1 MELPVWNTVLSFA
14 SAALLLWVK
23 ISHDEVKRLS
33 ILLSKTRE
41 ENSEK
46 FVAKMDM
53 HNDMNRVIQ
62 RLFDSRRRCSRTL
75 WCVRILYWA
84 IRSEYLLWLK
94 LLHGRARKARIPRV
108 A

>member
-14 SAALLLWVK
+14 SALLLFWVK

-41 ENSEK
+41 ENAEK

-62 RLFDSRRRCSRTL
+62 RLDRLDAKLDEFMKEQ
-75 WCVRILYWA
+75 
-84 IRSEYLLWLK
+84 RSAL
-94 LLHGRARKARIPRV
+94 G
-108 A
+108 

>member
-1 MELPVWNTVLSFA
+1 MDLPVWNTVLSFA
-14 SAALLLWVK
+14 SALLLFWVK

-41 ENSEK
+41 ENAEK

-62 RLFDSRRRCSRTL
+62 RLDRLDAKLDEFMKEQ
-75 WCVRILYWA
+75 
-84 IRSEYLLWLK
+84 RSALS
-94 LLHGRARKARIPRV
+94 
-108 A
+108 